1 MTRHLLADLAVD
13 FLPERA
19 LWLAA
24 SRSLVIADVHLGKS
38 ATFRHHGLPIPEGD
52 DARDLARLLD
62 LARRHDA
69 AEVVVAGDLFHA
81 PAGITPELEE
91 TLATFLHALDRPL
104 HLVAGN
110 HDARLK
116 RLPCELRAEPSLRR
130 GPYRIVHDPAE
141 ATPPDP
147 GGTGDTDS
155 PALVL
160 AGHWHPA
167 VTLRQGRSG
176 RLTLPAFLLRA
187 GVLVLPAFGGFTGK
201 ARIQAQ
207 SGDRWFAPL
216 RQDVV
221 ELPPELI
228 SP

>member
-1 MTRHLLADLAVD
+1 MTRHLLAADLAVD

-24 SRSLVIADVHLGKS
+24 SRSLVLADLHLGKS

-62 LARRHDA
+62 LARRLDA
-69 AEVVVAGDLFHA
+69 AEILVAGDLFHA

-91 TLATFLHALDRPL
+91 TLATFLHALDRPF

-110 HDARLK
+110 HDTRLK
-116 RLPCELRAEPSLRR
+116 HLPCHLRAEPSLRR
-130 GPYRIVHDPAE
+130 GPFRIVHDPAQ
-141 ATPPDP
+141 AAPPDP
-147 GGTGDTDS
+147 GDPDS

-167 VTLRQGRSG
+167 VTLRQSRAG

-187 GVLVLPAFGGFTGK
+187 GILVLPAFGSFTGK

-207 SGDRWFAPL
+207 PGDRWFAPF
-216 RQDVV
+216 RHEVI
-221 ELPPELI
+221 ELPRELL
-228 SP
+228 PP